1 MSRIR
6 LTQRMAARD
15 RFADERTPE
24 SPIDLGKNR
33 TYRKIDQYHTFEPK
47 KNHWIPDMDHEWKR
61 DQTEREPTNHGK
73 LRNEQVFTAAKKATK
88 LAMMFLGTNASDADI
103 ESQARAFM
111 RMGDRAMTA
120 SIDRW
125 AEAQEECEDG
135 KCKKGA
141 CDCGKED
148 CPECNPTNADDE
160 EKVAKKGKKK
170 EEKKEEKEDKDEAP
184 AEEAPKAKGE
194 GEAAPAPAEGEGEA
208 APAPAEGEGE
218 AAPKAEG
225 EGDDDF
231 NFDIDQPAGADVDFS
246 APADGESE
254 GADPEL
260 EKLFADDGEEEA
272 EKAPEA
278 PAEPS
283 KKAGLK
289 KLAGQPTLTRVASV
303 KSDDLTSLWDKWSD
317 PTVR

>member
-125 AEAQEECEDG
+125 AEAQEECENCGG
-135 KCKKGA
+135 KGCEKCSG
-141 CDCGKED
+141 E
-148 CPECNPTNADDE
+148 DDE

-184 AEEAPKAKGE
+184 AEEAPKAEGE

-208 APAPAEGEGE
+208 APAPAEGE
-218 AAPKAEG
+218 AAPAPKAEG

-260 EKLFADDGEEEA
+260 EKLFTDDGEEEA

>member
-6 LTQRMAARD
+6 LTQRLASRGRLA
-15 RFADERTPE
+15 EESTPE

-73 LRNEQVFTAAKKATK
+73 LRNEQVLIAAKKATK

-103 ESQARAFM
+103 EAQARSFM

-120 SIDRW
+120 SINRW
-125 AEAQEECEDG
+125 AEAKCEEGE
-135 KCKKGA
+135 CKKGA

-170 EEKKEEKEDKDEAP
+170 EDKEEKEEKDEAP
-184 AEEAPKAKGE
+184 AEEAPKSEA
-194 GEAAPAPAEGEGEA
+194 EAAPAEE
-208 APAPAEGEGE
+208 
-218 AAPKAEG
+218 APKAEG
-225 EGDDDF
+225 EGDDEF
-231 NFDIDQPAGADVDFS
+231 NFDIDQPAGTDVDFS

-260 EKLFADDGEEEA
+260 EKLFADDGEEET

-278 PAEPS
+278 PAEPN